1 MRLAPA
7 TSRLSR
13 STQAMT
19 LPELLVSLTILVI
32 AIAGLISVNIFGMR
46 YDQLT
51 NSKLGATDQSRLN
64 FNLMMEEI
72 RAGKN
77 VLIGSGANTNFS
89 AVTNGAYQRGDTIQ
103 ILPTT
108 NLNACIYYYFETNA
122 PTNSSWLIR
131 IASTNG
137 GTTFTSNLVAQSI
150 TNLTS
155 QWLTN
160 ACCFQAL
167 DYTGTNIL
175 TQSPTNYTHNYI
187 VAALLQFYQYQYPL
201 TRVGSNYLFNYYQ
214 IQFMATRRSP

>member
-1 MRLAPA
+1 MRLDSAK
-7 TSRLSR
+7 SRLALASR
-13 STQAMT
+13 AMT
-19 LPELLVSLTILVI
+19 LPELLVSLTILVM

-46 YDQLT
+46 YDELT

-77 VLIGSGANTNFS
+77 VLIGSGSFTNFTP
-89 AVTNGAYQRGDTIQ
+89 VTNGLAQRGDTIQ

-108 NLNACIYYYFETNA
+108 NLTTYIYYYFETNA

-131 IASTNG
+131 ISTTNG
-137 GTTFTSNLVAQSI
+137 GTTYTSNLVAQSI

-155 QWLTN
+155 LWLTN

-175 TQSPTNYTHNYI
+175 MQSPTNYTHNYV
-187 VAALLQFYQYQYPL
+187 VAALVQFYQYQYPL

-214 IQFMATRRSP
+214 IQFMAARRSP